1 MKHHLTPSEAEGL
14 ETLEALWPCTIAEL
28 ALELSVT
35 RQRAHKI
42 VKTLEK
48 KGWIRRHPPGI
59 DFL

>member
-1 MKHHLTPSEAEGL
+1 MKHHLTPSESEAL
-14 ETLEALWPCTIAEL
+14 EVLQALWPCTLQEL

-42 VKTLEK
+42 VKTLEQ
-48 KGWIRRHPPGI
+48 KGWISRHPPGI